1 MVSTLKTIQLP
12 SATYVRSLV
21 APMTVGLLALGGAI
35 IAAFLTGE
43 SAATGG
49 VNGFVETLSGRATD
63 GLSGGF
69 EIGGKQISLAP
80 LGFAFVAGMASA
92 VNPCGF
98 AMLPAYLGLYLGS
111 SGQAEINRTPL
122 YMLANALLVGLTVT
136 AGFVLLFA
144 AIGMAIDQGIR
155 SIVEAFPWVGFSI
168 GVVLALVGS
177 WILGGGKLYVSFA
190 GRAASRVGNPSQVGI
205 RGYFLFGLSYGLAS
219 LGCSLPIFL
228 TVVFTTQAADHVL
241 QALGQFLLYA
251 LGMGLVILVLT
262 ISMALFKRAVVT
274 ALRKALPLFQPF
286 SAVFMIA
293 AGSYLAYYWLTIGDL
308 A

>member
-1 MVSTLKTIQLP
+1 MSRDMVSALKTIQLP
-12 SATYVRSLV
+12 SAAHVKSYA
-21 APMTVGLLALGGAI
+21 APMAVGLLALGAAI
-35 IAAFLTGE
+35 VGAFLTGE

-49 VNGFVETLSGRATD
+49 VNGFVETLSGSATNK
-63 GLSGGF
+63 LSGF
-69 EIGGKQISLAP
+69 TLLAP

-111 SGQAEINRTPL
+111 DNPSESDRAAWRT
-122 YMLANALLVGLTVT
+122 LANALLVGLTVT
-136 AGFVLLFA
+136 AGFVLLFGV
-144 AIGMAIDQGIR
+144 IGMAIDQGIR
-155 SIVEAFPWVGFSI
+155 SIVDAFPWVGFSI
-168 GVVLALVGS
+168 GIVLALVGS
-177 WILGGGKLYVSFA
+177 WILGGGKLYVGFA
-190 GRAASRVGNPSQVGI
+190 GRAASHIGNPNQVGV

-228 TVVFTTQAADHVL
+228 TVVFATQAAAHVL
-241 QALGQFLLYA
+241 NALAQFLLYA
-251 LGMGLVILVLT
+251 LGMGLVILALT

-308 A
+308 V

>member
-12 SATYVRSLV
+12 GAAQLRSFAL
-21 APMTVGLLALGGAI
+21 PMTVGLLALGAAVVG
-35 IAAFLTGE
+35 AFLTGE

-49 VNGFVETLSGRATD
+49 VNGFVEGLSGRATD
-63 GLSGGF
+63 RLT
-69 EIGGKQISLAP
+69 LLP

-111 SGQAEINRTPL
+111 EGQAEDNRTPL
-122 YMLANALLVGLTVT
+122 RVLANAFLVGLTVT
-136 AGFVLLFA
+136 AGFVLLFG

-155 SIVEAFPWVGFSI
+155 SIVQVFPWVGFSI
-168 GVVLALVGS
+168 GVILALVGS

-190 GRAASRVGNPSQVGI
+190 GRAASHVGNPNQVGV

-228 TVVFTTQAADHVL
+228 TVVFTTQAASHVL
-241 QALGQFLLYA
+241 QALGQFMLYA

-274 ALRKALPLFQPF
+274 GLRKALPFFQPF

-293 AGSYLAYYWLTIGDL
+293 AGSYLAYYWLTIGEL

>member
-1 MVSTLKTIQLP
+1 MVSALKTLQLP
-12 SATYVRSLV
+12 STTYLRGFVIPG
-21 APMTVGLLALGGAI
+21 AVGLLALGAAI
-35 IAAFLTGE
+35 IAGFLTGE

-49 VNGFVETLSGRATD
+49 VNGFVEGLSGRATD
-63 GLSGGF
+63 KLT
-69 EIGGKQISLAP
+69 LLP

-111 SGQAEINRTPL
+111 QSQDEVDRAPLRT
-122 YMLANALLVGLTVT
+122 LANAFLVGLTVT
-136 AGFVLLFA
+136 AGFVLLFGV
-144 AIGMAIDQGIR
+144 IGMAIDQGIR
-155 SIVEAFPWVGFSI
+155 SIVDAFPWVGFSI
-168 GVVLALVGS
+168 GVILVMAGS
-177 WILGGGKLYVSFA
+177 WILGGGKLYVAFA
-190 GRAASRVGNPSQVGI
+190 GRAASHVGNPNQVGI

-228 TVVFTTQAADHVL
+228 TVVFTTQAAANVL
-241 QALGQFLLYA
+241 EALGQFLLYA
-251 LGMGLVILVLT
+251 LGMGMVILVLT

-274 ALRKALPLFQPF
+274 ALRKVLPLFQPF

-308 A
+308 V

>member
-12 SATYVRSLV
+12 SAAHLRSYV
-21 APMTVGLLALGGAI
+21 APLAVGLLALGAAVIG
-35 IAAFLTGE
+35 AFLTGE

-63 GLSGGF
+63 GLSGF
-69 EIGGKQISLAP
+69 SLLAP
-80 LGFAFVAGMASA
+80 LGFSFVAGMASA

-111 SGQAEINRTPL
+111 EGQAEENRTPL
-122 YMLANALLVGLTVT
+122 RMLANAFLVGLTVT
-136 AGFVLLFA
+136 AGFVILFG

-155 SIVEAFPWVGFSI
+155 SIVDAFPWVGFSI
-168 GVVLALVGS
+168 GVILALVGS

-190 GRAASRVGNPSQVGI
+190 GRAASHVGNPNQVGV

-228 TVVFTTQAADHVL
+228 TVVFTTQATSSVL